1 MSPLQRLRRIRKK
14 VKRIRHSAAWR
25 FYLGYFRDRWWVLL
39 ISLGLTVMQAAV
51 FLPVAL
57 ILRKIL
63 NTHIR
68 DGNVNAIYTS
78 GLIVL
83 ALILGH
89 MLLRMLNKRMI
100 LEHNKRIH
108 NRIRDDLFKKIYD
121 VPKMFYAKL
130 EGIRWHTIF
139 MHDVLQL
146 DAMSMTLFTGFLP
159 AIVIFISLAVVMLY
173 INWLLFVIMLSVVP
187 LIFITMVI
195 TSGKMRR
202 LAFTRRRA
210 IQTYSRQVNFAI
222 SMMDL
227 TRTQSAESEEIAKQ
241 VRHNAHL
248 RTLDIRTNWLNE
260 VYHSLQEMFIMLMT
274 IVLLVGGGLAAIG
287 SSLTLG
293 DLFTFY
299 VVFMFARRYLFQLI
313 GFTPTVIHGN
323 EALDRI
329 YEIVSVDEKNPY
341 SGSLAPGP
349 GSRIE
354 VRDVYFSYTKD
365 PLLEDINCSIDEG
378 EFVLLQG
385 DNGSG
390 KTTLIQLV
398 LGFYRPDA
406 GTLTFGGVPYE
417 DLDIQQLRR
426 QFGVVLQESPVFRG
440 TIRQNIMYGRTD
452 VSDEAFEEALKL
464 SGVYDFVNGFPKGL
478 QTEVGD
484 RGVLL
489 SGGQRQRIALA
500 RALVTRPKV
509 LILDE
514 PTNHL
519 DRSTVDALLDN
530 LRTLSYR
537 PTIIVISHLDLF
549 LSKADRVLRIEEGE
563 VTEIEPLR
571 MTS

>member
-1 MSPLQRLRRIRKK
+1 MSPLKRLGRIRKK
-14 VKRIRHSAAWR
+14 VRRIRHSAAWR
-25 FYLGYFRDRWWVLL
+25 FYLGYFREKWHVLL
-39 ISLGLTVMQAAV
+39 VSLFLTILQAAV

-57 ILRKIL
+57 MLRKIL
-63 NTHIR
+63 NDHIK
-68 DGNVNAIYTS
+68 DSNVRAIYTS
-78 GLIVL
+78 GAIVLGLIVL
-83 ALILGH
+83 H
-89 MLLRMLNKRMI
+89 MLLRMLNKRLV

-108 NRIRDDLFKKIYD
+108 NKIRDDLFKKIYD
-121 VPKMFYAKL
+121 VPKMFYARL

-139 MHDVLQL
+139 MHDVLHL
-146 DAMSMTLFTGFLP
+146 DMMSMAMFTGFLP
-159 AIVIFISLAVVMLY
+159 AVVIFISLALVMLY

-187 LIFITMVI
+187 FIVLTMVI

-210 IQTYSRQVNFAI
+210 IQNYSKQVNFAL

-227 TRTQSAESEEIAKQ
+227 TRTQAAEDEEISKQ
-241 VRHNAHL
+241 VQYNAEL
-248 RTLDIRTNWLNE
+248 RVLDIRTNWLSE
-260 VYHSLQEMFIMLMT
+260 IYQSLQEMFIMLMT

-299 VVFMFARRYLFQLI
+299 VVFMFSRRYLFQLI
-313 GFTPTVIHGN
+313 GFAPTFILGN
-323 EALDRI
+323 EALDRV

-341 SGSLAPGP
+341 SGAQAPGP
-349 GSRIE
+349 GSTIS
-354 VRDVYFSYTKD
+354 VRQVSFSYTKE
-365 PLLEDINCSIDEG
+365 PLLEDIDFTLPEG

-390 KTTLIQLV
+390 KTTLIQMI
-398 LGFYRPDA
+398 LGFYRPDT
-406 GTLTFGGVPYE
+406 GVIKFGDVPYE
-417 DLDIQQLRR
+417 DLNIQQLRK

-440 TIRQNIMYGRTD
+440 TIRQNILYGRTN
-452 VSDEAFEEALKL
+452 VSDEALSEALRI
-464 SGVYDFVNGFPKGL
+464 SGVIDFTADLPKGL
-478 QTEVGD
+478 QTEIGD
-484 RGVLL
+484 RGILL

-519 DRSTVDALLDN
+519 DKTTVDALLDN
-530 LRTLSYR
+530 LRQLAYK

-549 LSKADRVLRIEEGE
+549 VRKADRVLRIDEGRVSE
-563 VTEIEPLR
+563 AAPV
-571 MTS
+571 